1 MAVTETKNPSTLK
14 IKFDCGL
21 DDNSKTIVNK
31 NRSCSNVK
39 ADANAQDVLNF
50 VNAIVSIQVNDALE
64 ILNQDNTILN

>member
-21 DDNSKTIVNK
+21 DDNVKTIVK

-64 ILNQDNTILN
+64 ILNQDNTILT